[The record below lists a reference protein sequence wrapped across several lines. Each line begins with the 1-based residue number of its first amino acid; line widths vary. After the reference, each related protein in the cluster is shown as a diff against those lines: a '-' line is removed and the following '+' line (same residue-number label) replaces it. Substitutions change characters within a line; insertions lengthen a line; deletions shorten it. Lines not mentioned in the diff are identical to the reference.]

1 MDFRI
6 IDRKYEYTP
15 LYYTTPIKVRYFDT
29 DLGSYQIGIGYKDEL
44 IKSNGEVYLIEYVVK
59 EAMRTGL
66 HFDEAIE
73 ECTWV
78 SLNKLYVK

>member
-1 MDFRI
+1 
-6 IDRKYEYTP
+6 
-15 LYYTTPIKVRYFDT
+15 
-29 DLGSYQIGIGYKDEL
+29 L

-73 ECTWV
+73 ECAWV